1 MVELP
6 LFVWFQNQR
15 VSRKVFRFGAPLHY
29 DLILDIFTHS
39 TCKVKEGRK
48 FVEDPDRNFYDLA
61 NSRNTMVE
69 APNKAITGS
78 LF

>member
-15 VSRKVFRFGAPLHY
+15 VSRKVFCFGAPLPH
-29 DLILDIFTHS
+29 DIILDIFTHS
-39 TCKVKEGRK
+39 PCKVKEGWK
-48 FVEDPDRNFYDLA
+48 FVEDPDRNFYDIA
-61 NSRNTMVE
+61 NSWNTLVE